1 MQHLTS
7 SHCEKIL
14 EQEGLTPCVGD
25 MTNESSCSKDLHVAH
40 DLTWR
45 YAIALLLVATLSTAA
60 WLSLHLVISEQKSTA
75 AVVNVSGRQRMLS
88 QRTAL
93 FSNLLVHAT
102 DTERGV
108 IRQKLND
115 AIQLMQRSHHGLV
128 NGDVEMGLPAEMSPT
143 VRSMYFEGDNGLNAQ
158 VETYIKAVYEL
169 LSLDNSAL
177 NAATPQLHYI
187 TQTAPNQLVVNLD
200 RMVKQYQLEGEASVS
215 RLQTAETVF
224 WAITLLLLALEAL
237 LIFHPFVKHV
247 KLVIH
252 KLQQAT
258 EELQDHEEQ
267 LEEIVKQR
275 TADLQNKSTELQ
287 ESEEK
292 FRLISTNAHDGIIII
307 SNTEQVIYW
316 NPAAEKIFGYTAEE
330 VLGKN
335 LHDLIIP
342 MRYQDLAH
350 IGFSSFRHSGAG
362 NVIGKTLEIQAMHKN
377 GQEFF
382 VELSISA
389 FTFKNTWHA
398 LGIVRDI
405 TERKR
410 LEEEIHQLAFYDPL
424 TNLPN
429 RRLINDRLQQV
440 LLNSNRTRHYAAF
453 MMLDLDNF
461 KPLNDAQGHAVG
473 DMLLIEVANRLKASV
488 READSVGRLGGD
500 EFVVLL
506 NELGIDEPIS
516 IAQANA
522 IAEKVRIQL
531 SAPYRLSVMQDD
543 IETIVEHNCSV
554 SIGTVVFINHG
565 FKPENICKAADVAM
579 YEAKALGRNRIQ
591 FYDAKKIINF

>member
-1 MQHLTS
+1 MTDQS
-7 SHCEKIL
+7 SW
-14 EQEGLTPCVGD
+14 
-25 MTNESSCSKDLHVAH
+25 SKDLHVAH
-40 DLTWR
+40 GLTWR

-93 FSNLLVHAT
+93 FSNLLVHAAN
-102 DTERGV
+102 TERTV

-128 NGDVEMGLPAEMSPT
+128 NGDAEMGLPADMSPK
-143 VRSMYFEGDNGLNAQ
+143 VRSLYFDGDNGLNAQ
-158 VETYIKAVYEL
+158 VETYIKTVYEL

-187 TQTAPNQLVVNLD
+187 TQTAPNQLVANLD
-200 RMVKQYQLEGEASVS
+200 QMVRQYQLEGEASVS

-224 WAITLLLLALEAL
+224 WGITLLLLALEAL

-247 KLVIH
+247 TLVIH
-252 KLQQAT
+252 KLQRAT
-258 EELQDHEEQ
+258 QELQHHEEQ
-267 LEEIVKQR
+267 LEETVKQR
-275 TADLQNKSTELQ
+275 TAELQ

-292 FRLISTNAHDGIIII
+292 FRLISTNAQDGIIII
-307 SNTEQVIYW
+307 GAEEQVIYC
-316 NPAAEKIFGYTAEE
+316 NPAAEKIFGYTADE

-335 LHDLIIP
+335 LHDLLIP
-342 MRYQDLAH
+342 LRYQDFA
-350 IGFSSFRHSGAG
+350 HSGFNHFQLHGTG
-362 NVIGKTLEIQAMHKN
+362 NVIGKTLEIQALHKN
-377 GQEFF
+377 GHEFF
-382 VELSISA
+382 VELSISV
-389 FTFKNTWHA
+389 FKFKNAWHA
-398 LGIVRDI
+398 LGMVRDI

-440 LLNSNRTRHYAAF
+440 LLNSNRNHHYAAF

-461 KPLNDAQGHAVG
+461 KPLNDAHGHAVG
-473 DMLLIEVANRLKASV
+473 DMLLIEVANRLKTSV
-488 READSVGRLGGD
+488 REVDSVGRLGGD

-516 IAQANA
+516 TAQANA
-522 IAEKVRIQL
+522 IAEKIRIQL
-531 SAPYRLSVMQDD
+531 SAPYRLKVIHADT
-543 IETIVEHNCSV
+543 ETIVEHKCSV
-554 SIGTVVFINHG
+554 SIGSVVFINHE

-591 FYDAKKIINF
+591 FYDAKKLINT